1 LSYTVELIVGG
12 LPEME
17 NAAWTQIEKLRASY
31 YGDERDN
38 APVLLELHRALTAKY
53 PCLCSF
59 EDGDAR
65 IDESPW
71 ADGPMINNFAH
82 DMGMLA
88 ISYSRVEDVVSFVIA
103 EANKLGITVA
113 DSQTAE
119 IHRPRK

>member
-1 LSYTVELIVGG
+1 VSYTVELIVGC
-12 LPEME
+12 LPESE
-17 NAAWTQIEKLRASY
+17 SGAWAQIEELRESY
-31 YGDERDN
+31 YGDERDKT
-38 APVLLELHRALTAKY
+38 PELLELHKALTARY

-59 EDGDAR
+59 EDNDPR

-71 ADGPMINNFAH
+71 ADGPMLNNFAH

-88 ISYSRVEDVVSFVIA
+88 ISSSRAEEVVPFVIA

-113 DSQTAE
+113 DSQTAN